1 MDDFARRFGEIQS
14 DGSYDFSAVRQGT
27 ITALLCAGSL
37 CGALIAGKIADV
49 LGRRLSISCS
59 AFFCCIGTVIEI
71 ASMTSWAQ
79 FAVGRLV
86 NGFGIGSLSVL
97 VPMYQYVQN
106 FVMLSLRADTY
117 FLQV

>member
-1 MDDFARRFGEIQS
+1 MEDFAQRFGELQS
-14 DGSYDFSAVRQGT
+14 DGSYYFSAVRQGT

-49 LGRRLSISCS
+49 FGRRMSISYS

-71 ASMTSWAQ
+71 ASVSSWVQ
-79 FAVGRLV
+79 FAIGRLV

-97 VPMYQYVQN
+97 VPMYQ
-106 FVMLSLRADTY
+106 
-117 FLQV
+117 